1 VNPGTRAERFPFRW
15 EIQNF
20 VKQYV
25 DDGPHDFP
33 EKISTLLALDRR
45 LEIGF
50 ENLDASFRYIGPQ
63 SFTYDTID
71 PYKVFLLNCVY
82 HLCACVLHSSIVP
95 LFSTAASD
103 PQISKKFVRMSAGEA
118 FKHSM
123 LIIDMAAGFLSISP
137 DISRLSSVTGY
148 ALFVSSS
155 VQFKSLS
162 AQGRLYNQRTSRFNA
177 ALLILKHL
185 KGYWRPLQGLVHT
198 HIPCLSTPL
207 IEIVDEPWYSFLLG
221 KH

>member
-1 VNPGTRAERFPFRW
+1 LVTGTERFFRW

-20 VKQYV
+20 VKQHV
-25 DDGPHDFP
+25 DSDLHDFP
-33 EKISTLLALDRR
+33 KKISTLLALDRH

-50 ENLDASFRYIGPQ
+50 ENLHTDFRYIGPQ
-63 SFTYDTID
+63 SFANDTID

-82 HLCACVLHSSIVP
+82 HLCACVLHSTIVP
-95 LFSTAASD
+95 VFSTAASD
-103 PQISKKFVRMSAGEA
+103 PQISKKFVRLSAEESV
-118 FKHSM
+118 KHSM
-123 LIIDMAAGFLSISP
+123 LIIDMAAAFLSISP

-155 VQFKSLS
+155 IQFKSLS
-162 AQGRLYNQRTSRFNA
+162 AQGILHNQRISRFNA

-185 KGYWRPLQGLVHT
+185 KVYWHPLRGLVHT

-207 IEIVDEPWYSFLLG
+207 IGIVDEPWYSFLLS